1 MSALL
6 PGPRGGRA
14 SWHREAGSPGSGQ
27 PSPLPQAWRQL
38 PGEAAPEPPA
48 SGHSVSS
55 EGPSPPLLPSRPF
68 SRGGKEGSRV
78 PSPRRAGGFPTVSPE
93 RAGLAPSPGPGRSS
107 PRRAGA
113 TRPASSSLGVSAPAS
128 ARSSCPRLRGL
139 TLSPTRRAANQEAA
153 AAASPARAARH
164 RPPSSQKPGAGC
176 CAFRTPGAWRSAGS
190 RALQGGSWGAPG
202 GGDPRPSRA
211 APALSAPRLLLLA
224 ARLEVRF
231 GLGAALRG

>member
-14 SWHREAGSPGSGQ
+14 SWHPDSGQ
-27 PSPLPQAWRQL
+27 PSPQPQAWRQL

-68 SRGGKEGSRV
+68 SRGGKEGSRA
-78 PSPRRAGGFPTVSPE
+78 PSPWRAGGFPTVSPE
-93 RAGLAPSPGPGRSS
+93 RAGLVPSPGPGRSS

-153 AAASPARAARH
+153 AAVSPARVVRH

-176 CAFRTPGAWRSAGS
+176 CACRTPGAWRAAGNRPCRVGAGAHPVEETRAS
-190 RALQGGSWGAPG
+190 REQP
-202 GGDPRPSRA
+202 PP
-211 APALSAPRLLLLA
+211 
-224 ARLEVRF
+224 
-231 GLGAALRG
+231 